1 MKKVSVLPNGIT
13 VCTDAIPHVSSVY
26 LAAIFSRGAM
36 DEFDGKY
43 GVAHVL
49 EHMMFKGTKSRTYV
63 DIANQIADRGASHNA
78 TTAADETTYYLRLMH
93 DDTEFGVE
101 LLADVLLNS
110 QFPDDE
116 LAKEQMVIVQEI
128 QQYADD
134 PMFISQMEAMGR
146 LYEGHALGRSI
157 LGNPET
163 VMATTRD
170 DLVEFRR
177 RNYGADT
184 LMFVAS
190 GNVQHDEIVR
200 HVQHYFE
207 ALGLASSAADRSAP
221 AKLNTNLGTVLTT
234 KAELEQADVTIAYRA
249 FTRRDPMRI
258 PAEVMSYIL
267 GGSPTSR
274 LWNEIR
280 EKRGLAYSVGADVDL
295 GLTGGTLMIA
305 GGTDPESVIEFCN
318 VAVHEAKR
326 MCSKITDD
334 EIRRATK
341 QLASSFVMGQ
351 ESTVVRA
358 HLLARQVSLHGRP
371 RTTDEVVAEL
381 QSVTAG
387 DIACVAERIFDDGNR
402 VISIVGPPRISA
414 EIGKASSGSS

>member
-13 VCTDAIPHVSSVY
+13 VCTDAIQHVSSVY

-78 TTAADETTYYLRLMH
+78 TTAADETTYYLRLMSE
-93 DDTEFGVE
+93 DTEFGVE

-116 LAKEQMVIVQEI
+116 LAKEKMVIVQEI

-134 PMFISQMEAMGR
+134 PMFISQFAAMERM
-146 LYEGHALGRSI
+146 YEGHALGRSI
-157 LGNPET
+157 LGNQET
-163 VMATTRD
+163 VMDTTRD
-170 DLVEFRR
+170 DLVKFRD
-177 RNYGADT
+177 RNYGSDT
-184 LMFVAS
+184 MMFVAS

-200 HVQHYFE
+200 YVQRYFE
-207 ALGLASSAADRSAP
+207 ALPRTSAAADRSAP
-221 AKLNTNLGTVLTT
+221 PVNRDLGTVLTT
-234 KAELEQADVTIAYRA
+234 KEMLEQADVTIAYRA
-249 FTRRDPMRI
+249 FTRQNPLRI

-295 GLTGGTLMIA
+295 GLVGGTLMIV
-305 GGTDPESVIEFCN
+305 GGTDPESVVEFCN

-326 MCSKITDD
+326 VCSEVTAD
-334 EIRRATK
+334 ELRRATK
-341 QLASSFVMGQ
+341 QLASSFVLGQ
-351 ESTVVRA
+351 ESTVIRA

-371 RTTDEVVAEL
+371 RSTDEVVAEL
-381 QSVTAG
+381 QSVNLG
-387 DIACVAERIFDDGNR
+387 DVHAAAESIFDDSTR
-402 VISIVGPPRISA
+402 VISIVGPSRIA
-414 EIGKASSGSS
+414 DLVGKARLKPA